1 MDRVEKRKTTT
12 ILIVD
17 DSELNRVML
26 AAMLGEN
33 YEILEASDGIEAL
46 SVIQKYETSIDL
58 VLLDIVM
65 PGMDGF
71 EVLKV
76 MNQKHWIDTIPV
88 IMISAENDTS
98 YMEKAYELGA
108 TDYIKRPYESYIIHR
123 RITNTLMLYEK
134 QKRLLNMV
142 EEQIYEKEKN
152 NRKNK
157 GNLSHAGDVFAVVLF
172 SCDGRILVSEKQHPR
187 SAECGIL

>member
-33 YEILEASDGIEAL
+33 YEILEASDGVEAL

-76 MNQKHWIDTIPV
+76 MNQKHWIDTKMIPPIWKKRMNLVQQIILNDLMRV
-88 IMISAENDTS
+88 ILFIAE
-98 YMEKAYELGA
+98 L
-108 TDYIKRPYESYIIHR
+108 P
-123 RITNTLMLYEK
+123 
-134 QKRLLNMV
+134 
-142 EEQIYEKEKN
+142 
-152 NRKNK
+152 
-157 GNLSHAGDVFAVVLF
+157 
-172 SCDGRILVSEKQHPR
+172 IL
-187 SAECGIL
+187 

>member
-33 YEILEASDGIEAL
+33 YEILEASDGVEAL

-98 YMEKAYELGA
+98 YMNLVQQIILNDLMRVILFIAEL
-108 TDYIKRPYESYIIHR
+108 P
-123 RITNTLMLYEK
+123 
-134 QKRLLNMV
+134 
-142 EEQIYEKEKN
+142 
-152 NRKNK
+152 
-157 GNLSHAGDVFAVVLF
+157 
-172 SCDGRILVSEKQHPR
+172 IL
-187 SAECGIL
+187 